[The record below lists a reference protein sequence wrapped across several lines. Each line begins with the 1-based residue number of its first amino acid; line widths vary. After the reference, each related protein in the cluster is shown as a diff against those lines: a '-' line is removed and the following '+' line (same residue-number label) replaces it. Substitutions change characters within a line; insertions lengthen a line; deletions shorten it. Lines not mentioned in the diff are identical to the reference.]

1 MLDSQNLGD
10 FWTIF
15 RTQWAVVGYQ
25 DFLGFS
31 QHPLCFSEARQENI
45 IWPPENFFKVDVWM
59 FRALALRLGKWST
72 GKVLSLVFMRNLSKK
87 PINRIQMLSSKR
99 HYRPMRVRVVS

>member
-1 MLDSQNLGD
+1 
-10 FWTIF
+10 
-15 RTQWAVVGYQ
+15 
-25 DFLGFS
+25 
-31 QHPLCFSEARQENI
+31 
-45 IWPPENFFKVDVWM
+45 M

-99 HYRPMRVRVVS
+99 HYRPMRVRVVSQLLSKQVKAMAKMELRPNWSVVNTFIV

>member
-1 MLDSQNLGD
+1 
-10 FWTIF
+10 
-15 RTQWAVVGYQ
+15 
-25 DFLGFS
+25 
-31 QHPLCFSEARQENI
+31 
-45 IWPPENFFKVDVWM
+45 M

-99 HYRPMRVRVVS
+99 HYRPMRVRLVS